1 LNDLVFWYRLDGLL
15 TVDVSVSSMDIN
27 QCDDGP
33 SDSSDQQQIVAHFAG
48 THKCHE
54 TSTVILIETTNDTY

>member
-1 LNDLVFWYRLDGLL
+1 ML

-54 TSTVILIETTNDTY
+54 TSTVILIETTNDIE